1 MNDKKPW
8 WQSKTIWAA
17 VLTASLAAYGQIDAS
32 LGDQL
37 PNIPDWV
44 FAALAAFGLYG
55 RVVATK
61 QVG

>member
-17 VLTASLAAYGQIDAS
+17 VLTALLGAYGQIDAS
-32 LGDQL
+32 LNDQL

-44 FAALAAFGLYG
+44 FVVLAAFGLYG